1 MTSGRYSDRVR
12 RIFSAPAHAG
22 SLPGGQAAT
31 HAAEVALPERG
42 GWVRYEAV
50 VRNHRVEALRF
61 RAWGCPHFMAACE
74 LAAEAVEG
82 RSLAA
87 AAGVRAADLARALD
101 APAEKLGRLLVIE
114 DALQALAAGTA
125 GAQ

>member
-1 MTSGRYSDRVR
+1 MAGRYSDRVR
-12 RIFSAPAHAG
+12 RIFAGPVHAG
-22 SLPGGQAAT
+22 SLPGGQPAT
-31 HAAEVALPERG
+31 HTAEVALPERG

-50 VRNHRVEALRF
+50 VREDHVEALRF
-61 RAWGCPHFMAACE
+61 RAWGCPHFVAACE

-87 AAGVRAADLARALD
+87 AAGVKAADLARALD

-125 GAQ
+125 AAQ